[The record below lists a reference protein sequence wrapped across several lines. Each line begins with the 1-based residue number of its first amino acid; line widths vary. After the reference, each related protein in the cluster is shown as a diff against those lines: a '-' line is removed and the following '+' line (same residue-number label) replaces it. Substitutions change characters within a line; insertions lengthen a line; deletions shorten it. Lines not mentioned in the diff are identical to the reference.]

1 MDSNR
6 HTAHNLLETRL
17 PLQNSRGQ
25 TWNRKTAYQTW
36 KLHQTCCLFASKP
49 PQYDLHRLWRQP
61 FGQHSNDHCGWF
73 AKKKTSRVF
82 QDLTVYLQGK
92 WGNTMHCLVLDRF
105 VVFDPRITCPPPSHW
120 VLFGVPMRLAFKFAD
135 EPHLEPESLR
145 SECQLIYLAHLPNWF
160 FIFQVCNGFN
170 FRDVKTILFLLWSL
184 FARGNGN
191 ITSMHGTNCSAWSTA
206 QEKYVALSDWAR
218 IIHSPLQGAASKVRL
233 HVYTLWFQNVKTDQN
248 GGVSACKTK
257 TNNLMLRSD
266 MYTLPGKRPS
276 QSCVAPVPFLTSAK
290 RLLTHVLRTSS
301 YLHKENDGVFHLCKK
316 LAITKGTTLFIQR

>member
-6 HTAHNLLETRL
+6 HTTHNLLETRL

-36 KLHQTCCLFASKP
+36 KLHHTCCLFASKP

-73 AKKKTSRVF
+73 AKKKRHECF

-145 SECQLIYLAHLPNWF
+145 SECQLIYVAHLPNWF
-160 FIFQVCNGFN
+160 FMFQVCNGFN

-206 QEKYVALSDWAR
+206 QQKNLVLSDWAR
-218 IIHSPLQGAASKVRL
+218 IIHSPLHEIKDLHLKFDFTFTHCDFKMSKRIKMAVFQRVKL
-233 HVYTLWFQNVKTDQN
+233 KLTIWCWEVTCTL
-248 GGVSACKTK
+248 C
-257 TNNLMLRSD
+257 R
-266 MYTLPGKRPS
+266 
-276 QSCVAPVPFLTSAK
+276 
-290 RLLTHVLRTSS
+290 
-301 YLHKENDGVFHLCKK
+301 ENDRAKAVWHLF
-316 LAITKGTTLFIQR
+316 LF